1 MARRKA
7 GFGQV
12 LVCARQIGFE
22 RNHMLKMVNG
32 FTGFILRH
40 QLSAEHSVRFGAR
53 LGRCYI
59 GG

>member
-1 MARRKA
+1 
-7 GFGQV
+7 
-12 LVCARQIGFE
+12 
-22 RNHMLKMVNG
+22 MLKMVNG
-32 FTGFILRH
+32 FSGIILRH